1 MIPLVA
7 YGCSPVE
14 PARGQALDALLRE
27 GMSAGSPAVLR
38 LGVGARDGLAF
49 GRYQLI
55 PSVAH
60 GSPGVQ
66 RRLTGGRAVPLG
78 AGLVEL
84 SLAAPAL
91 TDFTSQ
97 QNPVSPDQLLNRA
110 VRGVLRGLERLGLA
124 VVYPGRDLITFKR
137 RAVGHISFDIDREG
151 RPLVQCQIA
160 WRTSLAEAALRLNE
174 AGCELSGRPD
184 LLAPEECVTLAEA
197 LGETPG
203 LDRVLEV
210 LLEGYSEHVGAPIP
224 LEPLPKEMM
233 MKADVLADESFAK
246 DDWLAER
253 TPTASM
259 RKTARVRSQLGGFLV
274 ALSLQEG
281 RLGGVRLAGEF
292 IADQPAVASIEEDLN
307 GCPAEWTE
315 VARVVDRV
323 LSTPPHIVL
332 GLGKR
337 RTIPDTVM
345 QAVSQPDGK
354 TDP

>member
-7 YGCSPVE
+7 YGCSPLG
-14 PARGQALDALLRE
+14 PAQGQAVDALLRD
-27 GMSAGSPAVLR
+27 GLCPDSSAVLR

-66 RRLTGGRAVPLG
+66 RRLTGGRVVPLG
-78 AGLVEL
+78 AGVVEL

-97 QNPVSPDQLLNRA
+97 QNPVKPDVLLNRA
-110 VRGVLRGLERLGLA
+110 VRGVLRGLERLGLG
-124 VVYPGRDLITFKR
+124 VVYPGRDLITSKR

-160 WRTSLAEAALRLNE
+160 WRTSLADAALQLKE
-174 AGCELSGRPD
+174 AGCHLDERAD
-184 LLAPEECVTLAEA
+184 LLAPERCITLAEA

-210 LLEGYSEHVGAPIP
+210 LLEGYSEHVRAPVP
-224 LEPLPKEMM
+224 MEPLTKEMM
-233 MKADVLADESFAK
+233 MRADALADKSFAV

-253 TPTASM
+253 TPSASM
-259 RKTARVRSQLGGFLV
+259 RKTARIPSQLGDFMV
-274 ALSLQEG
+274 ALSLHEG
-281 RLGGVRLAGEF
+281 RLSEVRLAGEF
-292 IADQPAVASIEEDLN
+292 IADQPAVASLEEALK
-307 GCPAEWTE
+307 GCPAEWAE

-332 GLGKR
+332 GLGPR
-337 RTIPDTVM
+337 RTIPDTIM
-345 QAVSQPDGK
+345 RAVSKPD
-354 TDP
+354 